1 MPPSQYI
8 VLTHGGAGSDPAFK
22 DGTDRAAQACLNH
35 LKTGTPLIDAV
46 CHAVSLLEG
55 DTRFN
60 AGLGSHP
67 RSDGSVQMDAAVM
80 DDQENFGAV
89 AALEGY
95 ANAIH
100 IARAVATTSYKILAG
115 RGAAEFA
122 KSRKFPPL
130 AAGTITATG
139 KDFSTTD
146 TVGCVAYD
154 GQRFAAG
161 LSTGG
166 IQGALPGR
174 VGDVPLIG
182 CGLYAGRQGG
192 VVATGAGEAIAMQMT
207 AYRAYRMVEG
217 NTAPEAVLEEALT
230 WFDSSQ
236 AFGLL
241 VVTRS
246 GFAGGANRPMA
257 WSAVEEK
264 GMA

>member
-100 IARAVATTSYKILAG
+100 IAR
-115 RGAAEFA
+115 
-122 KSRKFPPL
+122 
-130 AAGTITATG
+130 
-139 KDFSTTD
+139 
-146 TVGCVAYD
+146 
-154 GQRFAAG
+154 
-161 LSTGG
+161 
-166 IQGALPGR
+166 
-174 VGDVPLIG
+174 
-182 CGLYAGRQGG
+182 
-192 VVATGAGEAIAMQMT
+192 
-207 AYRAYRMVEG
+207 
-217 NTAPEAVLEEALT
+217 
-230 WFDSSQ
+230 
-236 AFGLL
+236 
-241 VVTRS
+241 
-246 GFAGGANRPMA
+246 
-257 WSAVEEK
+257 
-264 GMA
+264 